1 MFVLLRFL
9 QLGALVFPV
18 AAATAAAPDYPTR
31 PVRFVVPYSPGGTSD
46 VLARIVGQKLADAW
60 GQQVVVDNRAG
71 ANGNIGSDIVAK
83 ATADGHT
90 ILLGTSGSNA
100 VNPSL
105 YTKMPY
111 EAKRDLALIAMIA
124 STANILVTYP
134 NFSAN
139 SMKEFLDM
147 ARAKPGKVS
156 YGSSGVGSVLHL
168 SGELLKTTMG
178 INIVHVP
185 YKGTG
190 PSLADLLGGQI
201 DTVFANLPAVVPPIQ
216 TRRLKGLAVTT
227 AQRAPAL
234 PNVPTMIEGGVPGY
248 DVSSWFGVFV
258 PAKTSKAVVTKINAD
273 VMKILKTRET
283 QEKLLGLGADPIF
296 MSPEQANKYFHTE
309 IDKWAKV
316 VKASGAKAD

>member
-46 VLARIVGQKLADAW
+46 VLARIVGQKLVDAW

-111 EAKRDLALIAMIA
+111 EAKRDLALIAMVA

-139 SMKEFLDM
+139 SMKEFLDL
-147 ARAKPGKVS
+147 ARAKPGKVN

-168 SGELLKTTMG
+168 SGELLKTMMSV
-178 INIVHVP
+178 NIVHVP

-201 DTVFANLPAVVPPIQ
+201 DTVFANLPAVVPLIQ

-234 PNVPTMIEGGVPGY
+234 PNVPTMIEGGVAGY

-258 PAKTSKAVVTKINAD
+258 PAKTPKAVVTKINAD
-273 VMKILKTRET
+273 VVQILKTRET
-283 QEKLLGLGADPIF
+283 QEKLLGLGADPMF

-309 IDKWAKV
+309 IDKWVTV